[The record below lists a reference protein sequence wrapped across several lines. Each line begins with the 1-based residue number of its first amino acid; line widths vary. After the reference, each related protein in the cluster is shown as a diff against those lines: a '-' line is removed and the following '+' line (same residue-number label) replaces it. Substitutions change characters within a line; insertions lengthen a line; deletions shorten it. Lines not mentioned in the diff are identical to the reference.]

1 MSLIIGITDTSS
13 RYENY
18 PAWVKGGRTDI
29 EIIRLSHSENNAHEV
44 DKCHGV
50 LFSGGVDLHPKWYG
64 RSETSYTGSPDSF
77 DLKRDEFEMDV
88 LRRARTINIPILG
101 ICRGM
106 QLINVALGG
115 SLFLDLETM
124 GKNDHT
130 RHGLTDGIHDITVV
144 KNSLLFSIT
153 NELQGT
159 VNSAHHQAVNKV
171 SPMLR
176 VTALSEDHVAEAAEF
191 KEAEGKPW
199 MLLVQWHPER
209 LRHTHP
215 GNPLE
220 ADIRKAFLQAAE
232 NHKK

>member
-1 MSLIIGITDTSS
+1 MSLTIGITDTSS

-18 PAWVKGGRTDI
+18 PAWIKGGRTDI

-44 DKCHGV
+44 DKCHGIV
-50 LFSGGVDLHPKWYG
+50 FSGGVDIHPKWYG
-64 RSETSYTGSPDSF
+64 RSDISYPGSPDSF
-77 DLKRDEFEMDV
+77 DVRRDEFELEV
-88 LRRARTINIPILG
+88 LRRVRILNLPILG

-144 KNSLLFSIT
+144 KNSLLFSVT
-153 NELQGT
+153 RELQGM
-159 VNSAHHQAVNKV
+159 VNSAHHQALNKV
-171 SPMLR
+171 APILR
-176 VTALSEDHVAEAAEF
+176 ITALSEDHVAEAAEF
-191 KEAEGKPW
+191 KEPGGKPW

-209 LRHTHP
+209 LCNTHP

-220 ADIRKAFLQAAE
+220 ADVRKAFLNATEKNQ
-232 NHKK
+232 K